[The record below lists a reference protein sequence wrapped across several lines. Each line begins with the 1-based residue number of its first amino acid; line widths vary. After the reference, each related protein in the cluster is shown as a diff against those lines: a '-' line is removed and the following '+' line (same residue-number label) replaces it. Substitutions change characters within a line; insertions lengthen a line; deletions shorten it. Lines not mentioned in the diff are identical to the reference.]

1 MLQPNPFQPN
11 LIQSGLTQAEVAKL
25 IARDEGPTL
34 EFKRE
39 LYRLDDENPETKK
52 RQRDELIKDI
62 LALANG
68 NAIVAGDEA
77 FLVIGADDVLGSDGR
92 RPLFDVGEHR
102 LTAKRILDIINKAC
116 EPSIE
121 DVSCDDVVVDGKHLL
136 IITIDPTP
144 YLHETTRRLETSS
157 SVFSERTA
165 FIRHNQSVEI
175 ASNKERETVSQIKR
189 FRFGESRNPPGVPFG
204 TLLGSTVG
212 GLLAF
217 AIAKSRS
224 KLPDNPETNAAI
236 GMAGAFFGGTL
247 GLSAGSIYKNIYE
260 IRSDWHKVP
269 PIMRVPLVVGSF
281 AFAAAVVRAAG
292 FVLKKILPKPK
303 S

>member
-1 MLQPNPFQPN
+1 M
-11 LIQSGLTQAEVAKL
+11 K
-25 IARDEGPTL
+25 TL
-34 EFKRE
+34 KQ
-39 LYRLDDENPETKK
+39 KK

-68 NAIVAGDEA
+68 NAIVAGDKA

-102 LTAKRILDIINKAC
+102 LNAKRILDIINKAC

-121 DVSCDDVVVDGKHLL
+121 DISCEGVIVDGKHLL

-175 ASNKERETVSQIKR
+175 ASNKERETIGQIKR

-212 GLLAF
+212 GILAY
-217 AIAKSRS
+217 AIARNRS
-224 KLPDNPETNAAI
+224 KLPDNPETNAVI
-236 GMAGAFFGGTL
+236 GMTGAFFGGTL
-247 GLSAGSIYKNIYE
+247 GFSAGSTYKNVYE
-260 IRSDWHKVP
+260 IRSGWH
-269 PIMRVPLVVGSF
+269 RVPAILRIPIIVGSF
-281 AFAAAVVRAAG
+281 AFAATVVRAAG
-292 FVLKKILPKPK
+292 FVLKKILLRPKP
-303 S
+303 